1 MEHVTKQQVDEMIR
15 LKREEMAFF
24 RNVEAEAK
32 RKNDLYKAGACGA
45 VLGAL
50 YCLLFRNW

>member
-1 MEHVTKQQVDEMIR
+1 MEYMTKDQVDEMIR
-15 LKREEMAFF
+15 LKREELAFF
-24 RNVEAEAK
+24 KGVETQAN

-50 YCLLFRNW
+50 YCLIMKW